1 MRKNYFQDVKIA
13 DKLKMIMKA
22 IFAILLVNNILFAI
36 LMLVFGHPVWI
47 IIPVIAVVGMP
58 LLSKRVIQE
67 LTENI
72 LEPLDQIE
80 KAADDMAHGNLE
92 IDISYQGEDEL
103 GKLAES
109 FRNTSFYLRGVVDD
123 INQLLTEFA
132 KGNFDARSH
141 DIEAYQGNFGEILK
155 KLEATENNLSQ
166 TIKNV
171 QESSNQVSAGADQLA
186 QSAQGLAEG
195 ATDQA
200 AAVQQLTSSVAEV
213 ATHIEENTK
222 STDSVHDQAKQV
234 AIKADS
240 GSAKMKELVE
250 AMQHISET
258 TNDIQV
264 VIGKIESIASQTNL
278 LSLNASI
285 EAARAGEAG
294 KGFAVVA
301 EEIRQLADSSRETAN
316 RIQQINSVV
325 VKAVSNLSDNAN
337 NLVKYMQQTIL
348 PEFERFVDS
357 GASYKN
363 NASYIED
370 AMNEF
375 VLKTDALKK
384 NIDEIAG
391 SINTITAAVDEGAEG
406 VNSTAENTQ
415 NLVEDIVNISSKMK
429 ENKAIAKTLQESTD
443 IFAIF

>member
-1 MRKNYFQDVKIA
+1 MRKNYFQNVKIA
-13 DKLKMIMKA
+13 DKLKMVMKA

-58 LLSKRVIQE
+58 LLSKRVVQE
-67 LTENI
+67 LTQNI
-72 LEPLDQIE
+72 LEPLEQIE

-171 QESSNQVSAGADQLA
+171 QESSDQVSAGADQLA

-222 STDSVHDQAKQV
+222 STDNVHDQAKQV

-278 LSLNASI
+278 LSLNAAI
-285 EAARAGEAG
+285 EAARAGDAG
-294 KGFAVVA
+294 RGFAVVA
-301 EEIRQLADSSRETAN
+301 DSIKGLSENTSNELENIRKIISTLVEN
-316 RIQQINSVV
+316 FKECEKCIELV
-325 VKAVSNLSDNAN
+325 VKSNQSSTESTKDVIESFRIINNDVVSTNEKLTVVHETDEKMMKDIMEIDSQVKVIGQAAESNAAATQEITASSEELTALLTN
-337 NLVKYMQQTIL
+337 ISSTCNSMTGYVDNLVK
-348 PEFERFVDS
+348 D
-357 GASYKN
+357 
-363 NASYIED
+363 
-370 AMNEF
+370 MNQF
-375 VLKTDALKK
+375 K
-384 NIDEIAG
+384 
-391 SINTITAAVDEGAEG
+391 
-406 VNSTAENTQ
+406 
-415 NLVEDIVNISSKMK
+415 VE
-429 ENKAIAKTLQESTD
+429 E
-443 IFAIF
+443 

>member
-58 LLSKRVIQE
+58 LLSKKIIQE
-67 LTENI
+67 LTQNI

-186 QSAQGLAEG
+186 QSAQGLAE
-195 ATDQA
+195 A

-222 STDSVHDQAKQV
+222 STDSVHDQAKRV

-301 EEIRQLADSSRETAN
+301 EQIKNLAEESASSAEETRVMLTNSLNQVGVGSSVADETSQFMSEMIEQLDAVVMEVAKIRQISD
-316 RIQQINSVV
+316 QQAESVKQISAAVEQVNGVVQSNS
-325 VKAVSNLSDNAN
+325 ATSEEVSATSEELS
-337 NLVKYMQQTIL
+337 
-348 PEFERFVDS
+348 
-357 GASYKN
+357 AS
-363 NASYIED
+363 AESLDEMVSD
-370 AMNEF
+370 F
-375 VLKTDALKK
+375 VLRK
-384 NIDEIAG
+384 
-391 SINTITAAVDEGAEG
+391 
-406 VNSTAENTQ
+406 
-415 NLVEDIVNISSKMK
+415 
-429 ENKAIAKTLQESTD
+429 
-443 IFAIF
+443 

>member
-1 MRKNYFQDVKIA
+1 MRKNYFQNVKIA
-13 DKLKMIMKA
+13 DKLKMVMKA

-58 LLSKRVIQE
+58 LLSKMIIQE

-123 INQLLTEFA
+123 INQPLTEFA

-200 AAVQQLTSSVAEV
+200 AAVQQ
-213 ATHIEENTK
+213 IER
-222 STDSVHDQAKQV
+222 
-234 AIKADS
+234 
-240 GSAKMKELVE
+240 
-250 AMQHISET
+250 
-258 TNDIQV
+258 
-264 VIGKIESIASQTNL
+264 ASC
-278 LSLNASI
+278 
-285 EAARAGEAG
+285 
-294 KGFAVVA
+294 
-301 EEIRQLADSSRETAN
+301 RE
-316 RIQQINSVV
+316 R
-325 VKAVSNLSDNAN
+325 VSQR
-337 NLVKYMQQTIL
+337 V
-348 PEFERFVDS
+348 
-357 GASYKN
+357 
-363 NASYIED
+363 
-370 AMNEF
+370 
-375 VLKTDALKK
+375 
-384 NIDEIAG
+384 
-391 SINTITAAVDEGAEG
+391 
-406 VNSTAENTQ
+406 
-415 NLVEDIVNISSKMK
+415 
-429 ENKAIAKTLQESTD
+429 
-443 IFAIF
+443 

>member
-1 MRKNYFQDVKIA
+1 MRKNYFQNVKIA
-13 DKLKMIMKA
+13 DKLKMVMKA

-58 LLSKRVIQE
+58 LLSKRVVQE
-67 LTENI
+67 LTQNI
-72 LEPLDQIE
+72 LEPLEQIE

-171 QESSNQVSAGADQLA
+171 QESSDQVSAGADQLA

-222 STDSVHDQAKQV
+222 STDSVHDQAKRV

-264 VIGKIESIASQTNL
+264 VIGKIESIASQD
-278 LSLNASI
+278 
-285 EAARAGEAG
+285 
-294 KGFAVVA
+294 KPVVFKC
-301 EEIRQLADSSRETAN
+301 IH
-316 RIQQINSVV
+316 
-325 VKAVSNLSDNAN
+325 
-337 NLVKYMQQTIL
+337 
-348 PEFERFVDS
+348 
-357 GASYKN
+357 
-363 NASYIED
+363 
-370 AMNEF
+370 
-375 VLKTDALKK
+375 
-384 NIDEIAG
+384 
-391 SINTITAAVDEGAEG
+391 
-406 VNSTAENTQ
+406 
-415 NLVEDIVNISSKMK
+415 
-429 ENKAIAKTLQESTD
+429 
-443 IFAIF
+443 

>member
-1 MRKNYFQDVKIA
+1 MRKNYFQNVKIA
-13 DKLKMIMKA
+13 DKLKMVMKA

-58 LLSKRVIQE
+58 LLSKMIIQE

-171 QESSNQVSAGADQLA
+171 QESSDQVSAGADQLA
-186 QSAQGLAEG
+186 QSAQGLTEG

-222 STDSVHDQAKQV
+222 SIDNVHDQAKQV

-264 VIGKIESIASQTNL
+264 IIGKIESIASQTNL

-301 EEIRQLADSSRETAN
+301 GEISQLADSSRETAN
-316 RIQQINSVV
+316 RIQEINTVV
-325 VKAVSNLSDNAN
+325 TNAVHNLADHAN
-337 NLVKYMQQTIL
+337 DLVSYMNESIL
-348 PEFERFVDS
+348 PEFQNFVAS
-357 GASYKN
+357 GNQYSE
-363 NASYIED
+363 NATHIESV
-370 AMNEF
+370 MNEF
-375 VLKTDALKK
+375 AQQTDQLQGGAV
-384 NIDEIAG
+384 EIAN
-391 SINTITAAVDEGAEG
+391 SIHTITNAIEEG
-406 VNSTAENTQ
+406 VKGITGVAESTQ
-415 NLVEDIVNISSKMK
+415 VLVTDMENISKRMD
-429 ENKAIAKTLQESTD
+429 ENKQISEELQQET
-443 IFAIF
+443 AIFTRI

>member
-1 MRKNYFQDVKIA
+1 MRKNYFQNVKIA
-13 DKLKMIMKA
+13 DKLKMVMKA
-22 IFAILLVNNILFAI
+22 IFAVLLVNNILFAI

-58 LLSKRVIQE
+58 LLSKRVVQE
-67 LTENI
+67 LTQNI
-72 LEPLDQIE
+72 LEPLEQIE

-171 QESSNQVSAGADQLA
+171 QESSDQVSAGADQLA

-222 STDSVHDQAKQV
+222 STDSVHDQESGLQSRQTAKCKDERTGRSH
-234 AIKADS
+234 AAYFRD
-240 GSAKMKELVE
+240 
-250 AMQHISET
+250 HH
-258 TNDIQV
+258 DIQV

-301 EEIRQLADSSRETAN
+301 EQIKNLAEESASSAEETRVMLTNSLNQVSVGSSVADETSQFMSEMIEQLDAVVMEVAKIRQISDQQAESVK
-316 RIQQINSVV
+316 RISDAVEQVNGVVQSNS
-325 VKAVSNLSDNAN
+325 ATSEEVSATSEELS
-337 NLVKYMQQTIL
+337 
-348 PEFERFVDS
+348 
-357 GASYKN
+357 AS
-363 NASYIED
+363 
-370 AMNEF
+370 
-375 VLKTDALKK
+375 
-384 NIDEIAG
+384 
-391 SINTITAAVDEGAEG
+391 
-406 VNSTAENTQ
+406 AEN
-415 NLVEDIVNISSKMK
+415 LDEMVSEFILRK
-429 ENKAIAKTLQESTD
+429 
-443 IFAIF
+443 

>member
-1 MRKNYFQDVKIA
+1 MRKNYFQNVKIA
-13 DKLKMIMKA
+13 DKLKMVMKA

-58 LLSKRVIQE
+58 LLSKMIIQE

-222 STDSVHDQAKQV
+222 STDSVHDQAKRV

-294 KGFAVVA
+294 KGFAVLA
-301 EEIRQLADSSRETAN
+301 EESASSAEETRVMLTNSLNQVGVGSSVADETSQFMSEMIEQLDAVVMEVAKIRQISD
-316 RIQQINSVV
+316 QQAESVKQISAAVEQVNGVVQSNS
-325 VKAVSNLSDNAN
+325 ATSEEVSATSEELS
-337 NLVKYMQQTIL
+337 
-348 PEFERFVDS
+348 
-357 GASYKN
+357 AS
-363 NASYIED
+363 AESLDEMVSD
-370 AMNEF
+370 F
-375 VLKTDALKK
+375 VLRK
-384 NIDEIAG
+384 
-391 SINTITAAVDEGAEG
+391 
-406 VNSTAENTQ
+406 
-415 NLVEDIVNISSKMK
+415 
-429 ENKAIAKTLQESTD
+429 
-443 IFAIF
+443 